1 MQAGK
6 LRHRIKI
13 FDQSQTRTASGAVR
27 TEWEHILTL
36 WADITPLSVKDVLNA
51 QAANSEIRARA
62 KMRYRTDI
70 NSKMRLEHMG
80 RTYEIDGD
88 PLLDAESGKEYMT
101 LMLKSAS

>member
-27 TEWEHILTL
+27 TEWERILTL

-51 QAANSEIRARA
+51 QAADSEIRARA
-62 KMRYRTDI
+62 KLRYRNDLK
-70 NSKMRLEHMG
+70 SKMRLEHMG
-80 RTYEIDGD
+80 KTYEIDGE
-88 PLLDAESGKEYMT
+88 PLPDAESGKEYIT
-101 LMLKSAS
+101 LMLKSVS